1 MTTVATFNKTLLDFI
16 ADLSETFDDVSE
28 IGLLK
33 ALIPSLIRD
42 NEMAAVDLFMAAM
55 TPYAKSIVNRDASM
69 FDAPVILGTLD
80 VSTLWNADGLDD
92 ATRSAIL
99 DYVNSLFVLG
109 MTLQKVDGA
118 VLGQIESL
126 AGDAAKSL
134 KQSGSLDIAS
144 VLPGLMQ
151 NVGSMLGMKPDEIPD
166 MNDPEMKKILDSVMQ
181 NFTGSSFAEYTENER
196 MDCD

>member
-16 ADLSETFDDVSE
+16 VDLSETFDDVPE

-33 ALIPSLIRD
+33 AMIPQLIRD
-42 NEMAAVDLFMAAM
+42 NETAAVDLFMKAM
-55 TPYAKSIVNRDASM
+55 EPYAKHILNRDASM
-69 FDAPVILGTLD
+69 FELPVILGTLD

-92 ATRSAIL
+92 VTRSAIM

-144 VLPGLMQ
+144 VLPSLMQ
-151 NVGSMLGMKPDEIPD
+151 NVGQMLGMKPDEIPD

>member
-33 ALIPSLIRD
+33 ALVPTLIRD

>member
-16 ADLSETFDDVSE
+16 VDLSETFDDVPE

-33 ALIPSLIRD
+33 AMIPQLIRD
-42 NEMAAVDLFMAAM
+42 NETAAVDLFMNAM
-55 TPYAKSIVNRDASM
+55 EPYAKHILNRDATM
-69 FDAPVILGTLD
+69 FESPVILGTLD

-92 ATRSAIL
+92 VTRSAIM

-144 VLPGLMQ
+144 LMPGLMQ
-151 NVGSMLGMKPDEIPD
+151 NVGQMLGMKPDEIPD

>member
-33 ALIPSLIRD
+33 ALVPSLIRD

-55 TPYAKSIVNRDASM
+55 TPYSKSIVNRDASM

>member
-33 ALIPSLIRD
+33 ALVPSLIRD

-151 NVGSMLGMKPDEIPD
+151 NVGSMLGMKPDEIPNMD
-166 MNDPEMKKILDSVMQ
+166 DPEMKKILDSVMQ

-196 MDCD
+196 MDYD

>member
-16 ADLSETFDDVSE
+16 VDLSETFDDVPE

-33 ALIPSLIRD
+33 ALVPTLIRD
-42 NEMAAVDLFMAAM
+42 NETAAVDLFMTAM
-55 TPYAKSIVNRDASM
+55 APYAQHVINRDASM
-69 FDAPVILGTLD
+69 FEAPVILGALD
-80 VSTLWNADGLDD
+80 VSTLWNANGLDD
-92 ATRSAIL
+92 VTRSAIM

-109 MTLQKVDGA
+109 MTIQKVDGA

-151 NVGSMLGMKPDEIPD
+151 NVGQMLGMDPTDVPD

-181 NFTGSSFAEYTENER
+181 NFTGSSFAEYTANER

>member
-33 ALIPSLIRD
+33 AMIPQLIRD
-42 NEMAAVDLFMAAM
+42 KETAAVDLFMKSM
-55 TPYAKSIVNRDASM
+55 EPYAQHIINRDAAM
-69 FDAPVILGTLD
+69 FESPVIIGTLD
-80 VSTLWNADGLDD
+80 VSTLWNANGLDD
-92 ATRSAIL
+92 VTKSAIM

-109 MTLQKVDGA
+109 MTIQKVDDA
-118 VLGQIESL
+118 VLGQIETL

-151 NVGSMLGMKPDEIPD
+151 NVGQMLGMNPDEIPD

-181 NFTGSSFAEYTENER
+181 NFTGSSLAEYTENER

>member
-33 ALIPSLIRD
+33 ALVPTLIRD

-151 NVGSMLGMKPDEIPD
+151 NVGSMLGMKPDEIPNMD
-166 MNDPEMKKILDSVMQ
+166 DPEMKKILDSVMQ
-181 NFTGSSFAEYTENER
+181 NFTGSSFAEYTRNER